1 MTRPSATLLE
11 ERSSLRSRSPDA
23 LSGGRR
29 KQKRSRRAG
38 TQETI
43 VALETR
49 PSTTGVPSAQDGD
62 NLKPSV
68 QDGELRNTYH
78 GTLLAL
84 EIRPSTT
91 GVPSAQD
98 GDNLKPS
105 VQDGGLRNTYHG
117 TLLAL
122 EIRPS
127 TAGRRTRPSAHVS
140 RCSFGRTAIANYQL
154 PITNYQ
160 LPITNYHLLITNY
173 LHP

>member
-1 MTRPSATLLE
+1 MLVRPEVAGQVQGTELAQVTRPSATLLE

-68 QDGELRNTYH
+68 QDG
-78 GTLLAL
+78 
-84 EIRPSTT
+84 
-91 GVPSAQD
+91 
-98 GDNLKPS
+98 
-105 VQDGGLRNTYHG
+105 GLRNTYHG

-140 RCSFGRTAIANYQL
+140 R
-154 PITNYQ
+154 
-160 LPITNYHLLITNY
+160 
-173 LHP
+173 